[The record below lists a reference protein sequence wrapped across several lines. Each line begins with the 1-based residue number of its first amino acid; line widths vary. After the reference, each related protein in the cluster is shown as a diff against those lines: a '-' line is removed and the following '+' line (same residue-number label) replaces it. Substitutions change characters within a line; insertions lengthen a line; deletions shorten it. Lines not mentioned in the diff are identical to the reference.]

1 MDPLILI
8 LLILLHF
15 FLWFPLILLTGAVL
29 GSWRGG
35 LAILVFLAEGTVA
48 LQFLVPGG
56 LRVLVAIN
64 GGVEVFGGYIL
75 SWPVAAYLTG
85 LIYERCSNRRFRTS
99 FLAMLPGSALSF
111 VLTVSW
117 LLVVVAILQGIAINL
132 WSLLLAVVVGL
143 VSTVVPSLF
152 AAIVLTNLWKMPH
165 LRQHTIMP

>member
-1 MDPLILI
+1 MDPLLLI
-8 LLILLHF
+8 LLILLHL

-48 LQFLVPGG
+48 LQFLVPGS
-56 LRVLVAIN
+56 LMVLVAIN
-64 GGVEVFGGYIL
+64 GGGVFGGYIL

-117 LLVVVAILQGIAINL
+117 LVVLATLQGIGIAID
-132 WSLLLAVVVGL
+132 WWLLLLDFVVGL
-143 VSTVVPSLF
+143 VSIVVPSLF
-152 AAIVLTNLWKMPH
+152 AAIVLTNLWKMPR
-165 LRQHTIMP
+165 LRQHTFI